1 MSDYEYDYDMVVI
14 GSGPAGHTA
23 AVQAARMDKRV
34 AVVERL
40 PHIGG
45 LNVTTGTASKA
56 LREAALHLSGFR
68 ERTLYGESYTVKQN
82 ITMSDLMVSTNHV
95 MHQQAEMLRS
105 QLARNRADIYHAQ
118 ASFVDR
124 HTINLDEDQDDTPD
138 STITA
143 DKVIIAVGSH
153 STQPP
158 TIHTDGR
165 LIFVS
170 DDVMN
175 LPDVPRTL
183 TVVGGGAIGL
193 EYASTF
199 AALGVRVTLVDR
211 SPRLLP
217 FADDEIVDALVYHL
231 RQNSVTF
238 RLNEDVFDIEYL
250 HSERGNHVRVLL
262 RSGKQILSD
271 GVMYCV
277 GRTGATEGLNLS
289 AAGLETDARGRISV
303 DENYQTSVEGI
314 YAVGGVIGFPD
325 LVSTSQMQGRLAA
338 CHAFNVPT
346 NSFPGL
352 FPYAVKTTPE
362 VAMVGKTESQLTDE
376 GIPYEVGKAHYREIA
391 KSVIEGDVSGIL
403 KLLFHIDTHKLLG
416 VHIAGEGAAELIQIG
431 QAVIAHE
438 GEVDYFLEAVTSF
451 PTLAEAYVA
460 AALDGL
466 QRLEE

>member
-1 MSDYEYDYDMVVI
+1 MTSFDYDMVVI
-14 GSGPAGHTA
+14 GSGPAGHRA
-23 AVQAARMDKRV
+23 AVQAARMGKRV

-105 QLARNRADIYHAQ
+105 QLARNRADTFHAE
-118 ASFVDR
+118 ASFVDS
-124 HTINLDEDQDDTPD
+124 HTINLATNDDAPD
-138 STITA
+138 TTITT
-143 DKVIIAVGSH
+143 DKVIIAVGSY

-158 TIHTDGR
+158 TVHTDGR

-170 DDVMN
+170 DDVMD

-211 SPRLLP
+211 TPRLLP

-231 RQNSVTF
+231 RENGVTF

-250 HSERGNHVRVLL
+250 RGERGNHVRVLL
-262 RSGKQILSD
+262 KSGKQIMSD
-271 GVMYCV
+271 AVMYCV
-277 GRTGATEGLNLS
+277 GRTGATEGLNLG
-289 AAGLETDARGRISV
+289 AAGLDTDARGRISV

-325 LVSTSQMQGRLAA
+325 LVSTSQMQGRLAT

-403 KLLFHIDTHKLLG
+403 KLLFHIETRKLLG

-431 QAVIAHE
+431 QAVIAH
-438 GEVDYFLEAVTSF
+438 GGTVDYFLEAVTSF

-460 AALDGL
+460 AALDGIN
-466 QRLEE
+466 RLEE

>member
-1 MSDYEYDYDMVVI
+1 MPDYDYDMVVI
-14 GSGPAGHTA
+14 GSGPAGHRAAIQTA
-23 AVQAARMDKRV
+23 KIGKRV

-68 ERTLYGESYTVKQN
+68 ERTLYGESYTVKDN

-105 QLARNRADIYHAQ
+105 QLARNRVDMFHAE
-118 ASFVDR
+118 ASFADR
-124 HTINLDEDQDDTPD
+124 HTINMDYDDDDTPD
-138 STITA
+138 GTITT
-143 DKVIIAVGSH
+143 DKAIIAVGTY

-170 DDVMN
+170 DDVMG
-175 LPDVPRTL
+175 LPEVPRVL
-183 TVVGGGAIGL
+183 TIVGGGAIGL

-217 FADDEIVDALVYHL
+217 FADDEIVNALVYHL
-231 RQNSVTF
+231 QQNDVTF
-238 RLNEDVFDIEYL
+238 RLSEDVFDVEYL
-250 HSERGNHVRVLL
+250 RNERGNHVRVLL
-262 RSGKQILSD
+262 KSGKQIVSD
-271 GVMYCV
+271 AVMYCV
-277 GRTGATEGLNLS
+277 GRTGATEGLNLE
-289 AAGLETDARGRISV
+289 ATGLETDERGRISV

-314 YAVGGVIGFPD
+314 YAAGGVIGFPD

-338 CHAFNVPT
+338 CHAFDIPT
-346 NSFPGL
+346 NSVPGL

-376 GIPYEVGKAHYREIA
+376 GIPYEVGKANYREIA

-403 KLLFHIDTHKLLG
+403 KLLFHVETHQLLG
-416 VHIAGEGAAELIQIG
+416 VHIAGEGAAEMIQIG
-431 QAVIAHE
+431 QAVIAH
-438 GEVDYFLEAVTSF
+438 GGRFDYFLETVTSF

-466 QRLEE
+466 DRLEE

>member
-1 MSDYEYDYDMVVI
+1 MTDYDYDLVVI
-14 GSGPAGHTA
+14 GSGPAGHRA
-23 AVQAARMDKRV
+23 AVQAAKIGKQV

-105 QLARNRADIYHAQ
+105 QLARNRVDMLHAE
-118 ASFVDR
+118 ASFSDR
-124 HTINLDEDQDDTPD
+124 HTIHLDEDSDDAPD
-138 STITA
+138 RAITT

-165 LIFVS
+165 LIFLS
-170 DDVMN
+170 DDVMD
-175 LPDVPRTL
+175 LPDLPRIL

-211 SPRLLP
+211 SARLLP

-231 RQNSVTF
+231 RENGVTF

-250 HSERGNHVRVLL
+250 PGERGNHVRVLL
-262 RSGKQILSD
+262 KSGKQIVSD
-271 GVMYCV
+271 AVMYCV
-277 GRTGATEGLNLS
+277 GRTGATEGLNLE
-289 AAGLETDARGRISV
+289 AAGLATDERGRISV

-338 CHAFNVPT
+338 YHAFDVIT
-346 NSFPGL
+346 NSVPGL

-376 GIPYEVGKAHYREIA
+376 GVPYEVGRAQYREIA
-391 KSVIEGDVSGIL
+391 KSVIEGDESGVL
-403 KLLFHIDTHKLLG
+403 KLLFHIETRKLLG
-416 VHIAGEGAAELIQIG
+416 VHIAGEGAAELVQIG
-431 QAVIAHE
+431 QAVIAH
-438 GEVDYFLEAVTSF
+438 GGRLDYFVESVTSF
-451 PTLAEAYVA
+451 PTLAEAYVS
-460 AALDGL
+460 AALDGFS
-466 QRLEE
+466 RLEE

>member
-1 MSDYEYDYDMVVI
+1 MTDYDYDLVVI
-14 GSGPAGHTA
+14 GSGPAGHRA
-23 AVQAARMDKRV
+23 AVQAAKIGKRV

-40 PHIGG
+40 THIGG

-105 QLARNRADIYHAQ
+105 QLARHRTDTFYAE
-118 ASFVDR
+118 ASFADR
-124 HTINLDEDQDDTPD
+124 HTINLTPEDDLPD
-138 STITA
+138 SAITT
-143 DKVIIAVGSH
+143 DKVIIAVGTY

-165 LIFVS
+165 LIFLS
-170 DDVMN
+170 DDVMG
-175 LPDVPRTL
+175 LPDLPHTL
-183 TVVGGGAIGL
+183 TVVGGGPIGL

-231 RQNSVTF
+231 RENGVTF

-250 HSERGNHVRVLL
+250 PGERGNHVRVLL
-262 RSGKQILSD
+262 KSGKQIMSD
-271 GVMYCV
+271 AVMYCV
-277 GRTGATEGLNLS
+277 GRTGATEGLRLE

-314 YAVGGVIGFPD
+314 YAAGGVIGFPD

-338 CHAFNVPT
+338 YHAFDIPT
-346 NSFPGL
+346 DSLPGL
-352 FPYAVKTTPE
+352 FPYAIKTTPE
-362 VAMVGKTESQLTDE
+362 IAMVGKTESQLTDE
-376 GIPYEVGKAHYREIA
+376 GIPYEVGKAQYREIA
-391 KSVIEGDVSGIL
+391 KSVIEGDESGVL
-403 KLLFHIDTHKLLG
+403 KLLFHIETRKLLG

-431 QAVIAHE
+431 QAVIAH
-438 GEVDYFLEAVTSF
+438 GGKVDYFVESVTSF
-451 PTLAEAYVA
+451 PTLAEAYVS

-466 QRLEE
+466 SRLEE

>member
-1 MSDYEYDYDMVVI
+1 MTGYDYDMVVI
-14 GSGPAGHTA
+14 GSGPAGHRA
-23 AVQAARMDKRV
+23 AIQATKIGKQV

-45 LNVTTGTASKA
+45 VNVTTGVASKA

-68 ERTLYGESYTVKQN
+68 ERTLYGESYAVKEN
-82 ITMSDLMVSTNHV
+82 ITMKDLMVSTNHV
-95 MHQQAEMLRS
+95 MHQQAEVLRS
-105 QLARNRADIYHAQ
+105 QLAKNKTDMIHAE

-124 HTINLDEDQDDTPD
+124 HTLHLSSGD
-138 STITA
+138 SASERTITT
-143 DKVIIAVGSH
+143 DKVVIAVGTY

-158 TIHTDGR
+158 AIHTDGR

-175 LPDVPRTL
+175 LSDLPQTL
-183 TVVGGGAIGL
+183 TIVGGGAIGL
-193 EYASTF
+193 EYCSTF

-211 SPRLLP
+211 SPRVFP
-217 FADDEIVDALVYHL
+217 FADDEVVGALVYHL
-231 RQNSVTF
+231 RENGVTF

-262 RSGKQILSD
+262 KSGKQILSD
-271 GVMYCV
+271 AVMYCV
-277 GRTGATEGLNLS
+277 GRTGATDELDLE
-289 AAGLETDARGRISV
+289 AVGLETDARGRISV
-303 DENYQTSVEGI
+303 DENYETSVEGI

-338 CHAFNVPT
+338 CHAFDVPT
-346 NSFPGL
+346 NSVPGL

-362 VAMVGKTESQLTDE
+362 IAMVGKTESQLTDE
-376 GIPYEVGKAHYREIA
+376 GIPYEVGKAQYREIA

-403 KLLFHIDTHKLLG
+403 KLLFHVETHKLLG

-431 QAVIAHE
+431 QAVIAY
-438 GEVDYFLEAVTSF
+438 GGSVDYLEAVTSF

-466 QRLEE
+466 NRLEE

>member
-1 MSDYEYDYDMVVI
+1 MSEYDYDMVVI
-14 GSGPAGHTA
+14 GSGPAGHRA
-23 AVQAARMDKRV
+23 AVQAATMGKRV

-95 MHQQAEMLRS
+95 MHQQAEMLRG
-105 QLARNRADIYHAQ
+105 QLARNRADMFHAE

-124 HTINLDEDQDDTPD
+124 HTINLASGEHDAPD
-138 STITA
+138 STITT
-143 DKVIIAVGSH
+143 DKVIIAVGTH

-158 TIHTDGR
+158 TVHTDGR

-170 DDVMN
+170 DDVMD
-175 LPDVPRTL
+175 LPDLPRTL

-231 RQNSVTF
+231 RENGVTL

-250 HSERGNHVRVLL
+250 RSERGNHVRVLL
-262 RSGKQILSD
+262 KSGKQILSD
-271 GVMYCV
+271 AVMYCV
-277 GRTGATEGLNLS
+277 GRTGATEGLKLE
-289 AAGLETDARGRISV
+289 AAGLETDGRGRISV
-303 DENYQTSVEGI
+303 DENYETSVEGI

-362 VAMVGKTESQLTDE
+362 IAMVGRTESQLTDE
-376 GIPYEVGKAHYREIA
+376 GIPYEVGKAQYREIA

-403 KLLFHIDTHKLLG
+403 KLLFHIETHKLLG

-431 QAVIAHE
+431 QAVIAH
-438 GEVDYFLEAVTSF
+438 GGSVDYFLEAVTSF
-451 PTLAEAYVA
+451 PTLAEAYVTA
-460 AALDGL
+460 AMDGIN
-466 QRLEE
+466 RLEE

>member
-1 MSDYEYDYDMVVI
+1 MSGYDYDMVVI
-14 GSGPAGHTA
+14 GSGPAGHRA
-23 AVQAARMDKRV
+23 AIHAAKIGKRV

-105 QLARNRADIYHAQ
+105 QLARNRTDMFHAE

-124 HTINLDEDQDDTPD
+124 HTINLDSNDGIPD
-138 STITA
+138 RTITA

-165 LIFVS
+165 LIFLS
-170 DDVMN
+170 DDVMD
-175 LPDVPRTL
+175 LPDLPRIL

-217 FADDEIVDALVYHL
+217 FADDEIVDALAYHL
-231 RQNSVTF
+231 RENGVTF

-250 HSERGNHVRVLL
+250 PGERGNHVRVLL
-262 RSGKQILSD
+262 KSGKQIVSD
-271 GVMYCV
+271 AVMYCV
-277 GRTGATEGLNLS
+277 GRTGATEGLNLE
-289 AAGLETDARGRISV
+289 AAGLATDERGRISV

-338 CHAFNVPT
+338 CHAFDVPT
-346 NSFPGL
+346 NSVPGL

-376 GIPYEVGKAHYREIA
+376 GVPYEVGRAQYREIA
-391 KSVIEGDVSGIL
+391 KSVIEGDESGIL
-403 KLLFHIDTHKLLG
+403 KLLFHIETRKLLG
-416 VHIAGEGAAELIQIG
+416 VHIAGEGAAEMIQIG
-431 QAVIAHE
+431 QAVIAH
-438 GEVDYFLEAVTSF
+438 GGRLDYFVESVTSF
-451 PTLAEAYVA
+451 PTLAEAYVS
-460 AALDGL
+460 AALDGFS
-466 QRLEE
+466 RIEE

>member
-1 MSDYEYDYDMVVI
+1 MSGYDYDMVVI
-14 GSGPAGHTA
+14 GSGPAGQRA
-23 AVQAARMDKRV
+23 AVQAAQIGKRV

-82 ITMSDLMVSTNHV
+82 ITMNDLMVSTNHV
-95 MHQQAEMLRS
+95 MHQQAEVLRS
-105 QLARNRADIYHAQ
+105 QLARNWVDMFHAE
-118 ASFVDR
+118 ASFADR
-124 HTINLDEDQDDTPD
+124 HTINLNEDDDEAPERM
-138 STITA
+138 ITT
-143 DKVIIAVGSH
+143 DKVIIAVGTY

-165 LIFVS
+165 LIFLS
-170 DDVMN
+170 DDVMD
-175 LPDVPRTL
+175 LPELPRVL

-217 FADDEIVDALVYHL
+217 FADDEIVDTLVYHL
-231 RQNSVTF
+231 RQHDVTF
-238 RLNEDVFDIEYL
+238 RLSEDVFDIEYL
-250 HSERGNHVRVLL
+250 PGERGNHVRVLL
-262 RSGKQILSD
+262 KSGKQIMSD
-271 GVMYCV
+271 AVMYCV
-277 GRTGATEGLNLS
+277 GRTGATGELNLD
-289 AAGLETDARGRISV
+289 AAGLETDDRGRISV
-303 DENYQTSVEGI
+303 DENYQTSVEGV

-338 CHAFNVPT
+338 CHAFDVPA
-346 NSFPGL
+346 NSVPGL

-362 VAMVGKTESQLTDE
+362 IAMVGKTESQLTDE
-376 GIPYEVGKAHYREIA
+376 GIPYEVGKAQYREIA
-391 KSVIEGDVSGIL
+391 KSVIEGDESGIL
-403 KLLFHIDTHKLLG
+403 KLLFHIDTRKLLG
-416 VHIAGEGAAELIQIG
+416 VHIAGEGAAELVQIG
-431 QAVIAHE
+431 QAVIAH
-438 GEVDYFLEAVTSF
+438 GGRVDYFVEAVTSF

-466 QRLEE
+466 QRIEV

>member
-1 MSDYEYDYDMVVI
+1 MSEYDYDMLVI
-14 GSGPAGHTA
+14 GSGPAGHRA
-23 AVQAARMDKRV
+23 AVQAATMGKQV

-95 MHQQAEMLRS
+95 MHQQAEMLRG
-105 QLARNRADIYHAQ
+105 QLARNKTDMFHAE

-124 HTINLDEDQDDTPD
+124 HTINLASGEHDAPD
-138 STITA
+138 STITT
-143 DKVIIAVGSH
+143 DKVIIAVGTH

-158 TIHTDGR
+158 TVHTDGR

-170 DDVMN
+170 DDVMD
-175 LPDVPRTL
+175 LPDLPRTL

-231 RQNSVTF
+231 RENGVTF

-250 HSERGNHVRVLL
+250 RSERGNHVRVLL
-262 RSGKQILSD
+262 KSGKQILSD
-271 GVMYCV
+271 AVMYCV
-277 GRTGATEGLNLS
+277 GRTGATEGLKLE
-289 AAGLETDARGRISV
+289 AAGLETDGRGRISV
-303 DENYQTSVEGI
+303 DENYETSVEGI

-362 VAMVGKTESQLTDE
+362 IAMVGRTESQLTDE
-376 GIPYEVGKAHYREIA
+376 GIPYEVGKAQYREIA

-403 KLLFHIDTHKLLG
+403 KLLFHIETHKLLG

-431 QAVIAHE
+431 QAVIAH
-438 GEVDYFLEAVTSF
+438 GGPVDYFLEAVVSF
-451 PTLAEAYVA
+451 PTLAEAYVT
-460 AALDGL
+460 AALDGIN
-466 QRLEE
+466 RLEE

>member
-1 MSDYEYDYDMVVI
+1 MSGYDYDMVVI
-14 GSGPAGHTA
+14 GSGPAGQRA
-23 AVQAARMDKRV
+23 AVQAAKIGKRV

-105 QLARNRADIYHAQ
+105 QLARNRVDMFHAE

-124 HTINLDEDQDDTPD
+124 HTIDLNEDDDEAPER
-138 STITA
+138 TITT
-143 DKVIIAVGSH
+143 DKVIIAVGTY

-165 LIFVS
+165 LIFLS
-170 DDVMN
+170 DDVMD
-175 LPDVPRTL
+175 LPELPRVL

-199 AALGVRVTLVDR
+199 AALGVRVTVVDR

-217 FADDEIVDALVYHL
+217 FADDEIVSALVYHL
-231 RQNSVTF
+231 RQNDVRF

-250 HSERGNHVRVLL
+250 PGERGSQVRVLL
-262 RSGKQILSD
+262 KSGKQVLSD
-271 GVMYCV
+271 AVMYCV
-277 GRTGATEGLNLS
+277 GRTGATEELNVG
-289 AAGLETDARGRISV
+289 AAGLETDGRGRISV

-338 CHAFNVPT
+338 FHAFDVPT
-346 NSFPGL
+346 NSVPGL
-352 FPYAVKTTPE
+352 FPYAIKTTPE
-362 VAMVGKTESQLTDE
+362 IAMVGKTESQLTDE
-376 GIPYEVGKAHYREIA
+376 GIPYEVGKAQYREIA
-391 KSVIEGDVSGIL
+391 KSVIEGDESGIL
-403 KLLFHIDTHKLLG
+403 KLLFHIDTRKLLG
-416 VHIAGEGAAELIQIG
+416 VHIAGEGAAELVQIG
-431 QAVIAHE
+431 QAVIAH
-438 GEVDYFLEAVTSF
+438 GGKIDYFVEAVTSF

>member
-1 MSDYEYDYDMVVI
+1 MSGYDYDMVVI
-14 GSGPAGHTA
+14 GSGPAGHRA
-23 AVQAARMDKRV
+23 AVQAAKMGKRV

-105 QLARNRADIYHAQ
+105 QLARNRTDMFHAE

-124 HTINLDEDQDDTPD
+124 HTINLASGDDTPD
-138 STITA
+138 STITT
-143 DKVIIAVGSH
+143 DKVIIAVGTY

-165 LIFVS
+165 LIFLS
-170 DDVMN
+170 DDVMD
-175 LPDVPRTL
+175 LPDLPHTL

-231 RQNSVTF
+231 RKNGVTF

-262 RSGKQILSD
+262 RSGKQIMSD
-271 GVMYCV
+271 AVMYCV
-277 GRTGATEGLNLS
+277 GRTGATEGLKLE
-289 AAGLETDARGRISV
+289 AAGLETDARGRLSV

-314 YAVGGVIGFPD
+314 YAAGGVIGFPD

-338 CHAFNVPT
+338 HHAFDIPT
-346 NSFPGL
+346 NSLPGL
-352 FPYAVKTTPE
+352 FPYAIKATPE
-362 VAMVGKTESQLTDE
+362 IAMVGKTESQLTEE
-376 GIPYEVGKAHYREIA
+376 GIPYEVGKAQYREIA
-391 KSVIEGDVSGIL
+391 KSVIEGDESGIL
-403 KLLFHIDTHKLLG
+403 KLLFHIDTRKLLG

-431 QAVIAHE
+431 QAVIAH
-438 GEVDYFLEAVTSF
+438 GGTVDYFVEAVTSF
-451 PTLAEAYVA
+451 PTLVEAYVS

-466 QRLEE
+466 NRLEE

>member
-1 MSDYEYDYDMVVI
+1 MSDYDYDMVVI
-14 GSGPAGHTA
+14 GSGPAGQRA
-23 AVQAARMDKRV
+23 AIQAANIGKRV
-34 AVVERL
+34 AVIERL

-95 MHQQAEMLRS
+95 MHQQAEMLRG
-105 QLARNRADIYHAQ
+105 QLARNRADMFHAE

-124 HTINLDEDQDDTPD
+124 HTINLASGEHDAPE
-138 STITA
+138 STITT
-143 DKVIIAVGSH
+143 DKVIIAVGTH

-158 TIHTDGR
+158 TVHTDGR

-170 DDVMN
+170 DDVMD
-175 LPDVPRTL
+175 LPDLPRTL

-231 RQNSVTF
+231 RENGVTF

-250 HSERGNHVRVLL
+250 RSERGNHVRVLL
-262 RSGKQILSD
+262 KSGKQILSD
-271 GVMYCV
+271 AVMYCV
-277 GRTGATEGLNLS
+277 GRTGATEGLKLE
-289 AAGLETDARGRISV
+289 AAGLETDGRGRISV
-303 DENYQTSVEGI
+303 DENYETSVEGI

-362 VAMVGKTESQLTDE
+362 IAMVGRTESQLTDE
-376 GIPYEVGKAHYREIA
+376 GIPYEVGKAQYREIA

-403 KLLFHIDTHKLLG
+403 KLLFHIETHKLLG

-431 QAVIAHE
+431 QAVIAH
-438 GEVDYFLEAVTSF
+438 GGSVDYFLEAVTSF
-451 PTLAEAYVA
+451 PTLAEAYVT
-460 AALDGL
+460 AALDGVN
-466 QRLEE
+466 RLEE

>member
-1 MSDYEYDYDMVVI
+1 MSEYDYDMVVI
-14 GSGPAGHTA
+14 GSGPAGHRA
-23 AVQAARMDKRV
+23 AVQAATMGKRV

-95 MHQQAEMLRS
+95 MHQQAEMLRG
-105 QLARNRADIYHAQ
+105 QLARNRADMFHAE

-124 HTINLDEDQDDTPD
+124 HTINLASGEHDAPD
-138 STITA
+138 STITT
-143 DKVIIAVGSH
+143 DKVIIAVGTH

-158 TIHTDGR
+158 TVHTDGR

-170 DDVMN
+170 DDVMD
-175 LPDVPRTL
+175 LPDLPRTL

-231 RQNSVTF
+231 RENGVTF

-250 HSERGNHVRVLL
+250 RSERGNHVRVLL
-262 RSGKQILSD
+262 KSGKQILSD
-271 GVMYCV
+271 AVMYCV
-277 GRTGATEGLNLS
+277 GRTGATEGLKLE
-289 AAGLETDARGRISV
+289 AAGLETDGRGRISV
-303 DENYQTSVEGI
+303 DENYETSVEGI

-362 VAMVGKTESQLTDE
+362 IAMVGRTESQLTDE
-376 GIPYEVGKAHYREIA
+376 GIPYEVGKAQYREIA

-403 KLLFHIDTHKLLG
+403 KLLFHIETHKLLG

-431 QAVIAHE
+431 QAVIAH
-438 GEVDYFLEAVTSF
+438 GGSVDYFLEAVTSF
-451 PTLAEAYVA
+451 PTLAEAYVT
-460 AALDGL
+460 AALDGIN
-466 QRLEE
+466 RLEE

>member
-1 MSDYEYDYDMVVI
+1 MSGYDYDMVVI
-14 GSGPAGHTA
+14 GSGPAGHRA
-23 AVQAARMDKRV
+23 ALQAAKIGKRV

-95 MHQQAEMLRS
+95 MHQQAEVLRS
-105 QLARNRADIYHAQ
+105 QLARNRADMLHAE
-118 ASFVDR
+118 ASFIDR
-124 HTINLDEDQDDTPD
+124 HTINLTSPDDLAD
-138 STITA
+138 NTITT
-143 DKVIIAVGSH
+143 DKVMIAVGSH
-153 STQPP
+153 STQPSM
-158 TIHTDGR
+158 IHTDGR
-165 LIFVS
+165 LIFLS
-170 DDVMN
+170 DDVMG
-175 LPDVPRTL
+175 LPDLPRTL

-217 FADDEIVDALVYHL
+217 FADDEIVDALIYHL
-231 RQNSVTF
+231 RENGVTF

-250 HSERGNHVRVLL
+250 PGKRGNHVRVLL
-262 RSGKQILSD
+262 KSGKQIMGD
-271 GVMYCV
+271 AVMYCV
-277 GRTGATEGLNLS
+277 GRTGSTEGLNLD
-289 AAGLETDARGRISV
+289 AAGLETDERGRISV

-314 YAVGGVIGFPD
+314 YAAGGVIGFPD

-338 CHAFNVPT
+338 CHAFDVPT
-346 NSFPGL
+346 NSVPGL

-362 VAMVGKTESQLTDE
+362 IAMVGKTESQLTDE

-391 KSVIEGDVSGIL
+391 KSVIEGDESGVL
-403 KLLFHIDTHKLLG
+403 KLLFHIETHKLLG

-431 QAVIAHE
+431 QAVIAH
-438 GEVDYFLEAVTSF
+438 GGRFDYFVEAVTSF
-451 PTLAEAYVA
+451 PTLAEAYVS

-466 QRLEE
+466 NRIEE